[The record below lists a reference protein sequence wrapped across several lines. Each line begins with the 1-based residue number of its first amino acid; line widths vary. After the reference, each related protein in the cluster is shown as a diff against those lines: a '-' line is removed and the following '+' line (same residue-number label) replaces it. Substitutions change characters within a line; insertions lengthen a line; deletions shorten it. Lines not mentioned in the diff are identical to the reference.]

1 MEFDFV
7 LHLKNMK
14 SFFQIFLI
22 LVLPF
27 LSVGQDSTVVEI
39 KLIEK
44 QYGDAIQN
52 VEVNLKIDSV
62 QDKFYSNRLGII
74 YFLAINAADFQLNC
88 SHFKFNTIEIKRKIP
103 AKNIKDTI
111 SYIFEME
118 YIRTQNQTEVVITA
132 PGIPLVYFNSNR
144 LSVADFEMLPN
155 GEMLL
160 LTYPKRLNKGNELLV
175 WDGKNI
181 KRTFEV
187 PDVAEELVRDYR
199 GNPHVV
205 CEKNVF
211 GVHVDSKEIVLSNL
225 EKDYFLKYLAPI
237 LDTNKTKMYFSNFNK
252 DYPAFEYY
260 TYDQEDSSYT
270 KILQIKDD
278 LMMEL
283 YRSEFKWVDVRT
295 KLWAKNLE
303 LQTGIDAEIYVGANY
318 FTQSPYY
325 KELYAPLFH
334 RKDTLFVFDYYKD
347 KLKVYNDLGEPLD
360 SVGIYHHYDKRKTG
374 WKSELLQDDVTGEIY
389 ALFDRAGYTYL
400 GWIDTKTG
408 EITEQVKL
416 EYRFVEKV
424 AISNNFIYY
433 IYRPFESPQK
443 KYLYKERLPYTFGAK
458 TVSELKNEE

>member
-1 MEFDFV
+1 MRLVYQILFV
-7 LHLKNMK
+7 LI
-14 SFFQIFLI
+14 S
-22 LVLPF
+22 PF
-27 LSVGQDSTVVEI
+27 LSVGQDSTIIEI
-39 KLIEK
+39 QLAEK

-52 VEVNLKIDSV
+52 VEVNVKIDSTLET
-62 QDKFYSNRLGII
+62 YNSNRLGLI
-74 YFLAINAADFQLNC
+74 YFPVKNGTEFELNC
-88 SHFKFNTIEIKRKIP
+88 SHFKFNSISAKRKVP
-103 AKNIKDTI
+103 SKNVRDTI
-111 SYIFEME
+111 SYSFEME
-118 YIRTQNQTEVVITA
+118 YTRVQNQSEMVVAA
-132 PGIPLVYFNSNR
+132 PGVPIVYFNSGR

-155 GEMLL
+155 GEILL
-160 LTYPKRLNKGNELLV
+160 LTYPKRLKKGNELLV
-175 WDGKNI
+175 WDGRNI

-187 PDVAEELVRDYR
+187 PDIAEELVRDYR

-205 CEKNVF
+205 CENNVF
-211 GVHVDSKEIVLSNL
+211 GVHVQSKEIVLSNI
-225 EKDYFLKYLAPI
+225 EKNYFFKYLAPI

-260 TYDQEDSSYT
+260 TYDQEDSSYM
-270 KILQIKDD
+270 KIQQIKDD

-334 RKDTLFVFDYYKD
+334 RRDSLFIFDYYKD
-347 KLKVYNDLGEPLD
+347 KLRIYDNLGEPLD
-360 SVGIYHHYDKRKTG
+360 SISIYHHYDKRKTG
-374 WKSELLQDDVTGEIY
+374 WESQLLQDDVSGEIY

-424 AISNNFIYY
+424 AVSNNFIYY

-443 KYLYKERLPYTFGAK
+443 KYLYKERLPYSFGASN
-458 TVSELKNEE
+458 VSELKSKE